1 MANVGELWWKSVYK
15 SDFVHTID
23 EKGRVIIPAKFREQL
38 GCGFVITKGLD
49 RCLWIL
55 DAESWNKLEYKLRGM
70 SVLNPVTRKLQRHFS
85 ASAIDGETDKQ
96 GRILLPPSLR
106 AYAELDKEVLICGTT
121 NRIEIW
127 NSRLFEESNSGPEEI
142 AAFAEET
149 GLATDLSF

>member
-1 MANVGELWWKSVYK
+1 MEEYWYNSMYK
-15 SDFVHTID
+15 SDVIHTID
-23 EKGRVIIPAKFREQL
+23 EKGRLIIPAKFREQL
-38 GCGFVITKGLD
+38 GNGFVITKGLD

-70 SVLNPVTRKLQRHFS
+70 SVLNPITRKLQRHFS

-127 NSRLFEESNSGPEEI
+127 NSRLFDEIKSSPEEI
-142 AAFAEET
+142 AAYAEET
-149 GLATDLSF
+149 GLVTNLSF

>member
-1 MANVGELWWKSVYK
+1 MYK

-23 EKGRVIIPAKFREQL
+23 EKGRLIIPAKFREQL

-106 AYAELDKEVLICGTT
+106 AYAELDKEVLICGIT